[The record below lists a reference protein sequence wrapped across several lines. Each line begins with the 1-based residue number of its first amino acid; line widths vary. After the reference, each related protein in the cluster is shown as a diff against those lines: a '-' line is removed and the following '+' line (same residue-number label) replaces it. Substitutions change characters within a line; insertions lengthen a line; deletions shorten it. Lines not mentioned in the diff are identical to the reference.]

1 MHRNIFL
8 TVIAALCFSCS
19 NDSSF
24 KSAGE
29 KERKM
34 IITSTEMFLKE
45 KLNNPE
51 VRYENDDMIYIS
63 DLRMGYRFSP
73 SKIIAGDFDGN
84 KGADA
89 VVPYMI
95 FRGES
100 LMGIEHL
107 ILINAGEQYAAVKTM
122 NNILNIIGIRNG
134 KIIAEVSTVSPDSPG
149 FGCNECR
156 EVVEYRCAGG
166 DIIRA
171 E

>member
-1 MHRNIFL
+1 
-8 TVIAALCFSCS
+8 
-19 NDSSF
+19 
-24 KSAGE
+24 
-29 KERKM
+29 M
-34 IITSTEMFLKE
+34 IISSTEMFLKE

-51 VRYENDDMIYIS
+51 LMYENDDMIYIS
-63 DLRMGYRFSP
+63 DLRSGYRFSP

-89 VVPYMI
+89 VVPFMI

-107 ILINAGEQYAAVKTM
+107 ILINTGDQYRAVKTM
-122 NNILNIIGIRNG
+122 NNILNIIEIRG
-134 KIIAEVSTVSPDSPG
+134 GRIIAEVSTVSPDSPG
-149 FGCNECR
+149 FGCEQCR
-156 EVVEYRCAGG
+156 EVVEYRYSGG